1 MDILEKLNIILVP
14 GSAFGAP
21 KHLRISYATSME
33 DIQEGLRKLEEYLH
47 NGC

>member
-21 KHLRISYATSME
+21 NHLRISYATSMQ
-33 DIQEGLRKLEEYLH
+33 DIQEGLGKLEEYLH
-47 NGC
+47 HER

>member
-21 KHLRISYATSME
+21 NHLRISYATSMQ
-33 DIQEGLRKLEEYLH
+33 DIREGLDKLETYLKS
-47 NGC
+47 